1 MRKGLEGPDT
11 VRIFMVS
18 GCRGNK
24 KIKVM
29 KKEDK
34 DKEIEKLIPYL
45 KDQIE
50 FYNSLPH
57 HDHYRPSILK
67 HIEVIKNRLDEL
79 KK

>member
-1 MRKGLEGPDT
+1 MT
-11 VRIFMVS
+11 
-18 GCRGNK
+18 K
-24 KIKVM
+24 K
-29 KKEDK
+29 DK

-57 HDHYRPSILK
+57 HDHYRPSIKK
-67 HIEVIKNRLDEL
+67 HIEDVKNRLDKL